1 MKKLLLFLVLSLL
14 LVGSLSASPNP
25 LLQFNGI
32 SWNQWTNEEKYFFC
46 AGFLN
51 GNIYSLALVVV
62 STHGTFDIMPY
73 AIVKTPIES
82 FVDFLNW
89 FYSNNANLGVTIG
102 NAIMTRGEK

>member
-1 MKKLLLFLVLSLL
+1 MKKLLLCSILSLCL
-14 LVGSLSASPNP
+14 LANLSASPDP

-32 SWNQWTNEEKYFFC
+32 SWNQWTNEEKFFFC

-62 STHGTFDIMPY
+62 STHGSFDIMPY
-73 AIVKTPIES
+73 AIRNTPIES
-82 FVDFLNW
+82 FVDFLDW

-102 NAIMTRGEK
+102 NAIVTKGKK